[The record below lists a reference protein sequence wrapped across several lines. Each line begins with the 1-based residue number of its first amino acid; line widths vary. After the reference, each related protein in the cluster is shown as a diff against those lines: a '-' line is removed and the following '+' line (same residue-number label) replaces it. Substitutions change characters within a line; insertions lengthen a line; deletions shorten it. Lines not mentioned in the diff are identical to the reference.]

1 MMTWLWHT
9 LALCILFCTV
19 SVSRHLTS
27 GTCCCLISSLWELGL
42 NYTSARFDLID
53 CVIYYRS
60 NNYYYHFRVLFNR
73 ICHIVLVTV
82 TDVVLMPDD
91 AVEMETKDES
101 EEPVD
106 LIPTLI
112 PLPPDEVCICS
123 MLQFTTNYVLSIL
136 VIVTVITGM
145 Q

>member
-1 MMTWLWHT
+1 
-9 LALCILFCTV
+9 
-19 SVSRHLTS
+19 
-27 GTCCCLISSLWELGL
+27 
-42 NYTSARFDLID
+42 
-53 CVIYYRS
+53 
-60 NNYYYHFRVLFNR
+60 
-73 ICHIVLVTV
+73 
-82 TDVVLMPDD
+82 MPDD

-112 PLPPDEVCICS
+112 PLQPDEVCICS